1 MMYYYYIIMQT
12 AIYPV
17 RTQISLSDDLKK
29 LIAVR
34 GNRLNESLSE
44 YLRKAAIIRMALED
58 MEVSDLKAVAESV
71 VGGVSHR
78 DSGWRNIKNISVWQ
92 RQERRHENRHRS

>member
-1 MMYYYYIIMQT
+1 MYYDYIIMQT

-58 MEVSDLKAVAESV
+58 METGDLKTVAQSV
-71 VGGVSHR
+71 VGGVSRR
-78 DSGWRNIKNISVWQ
+78 DSGWRSVKDISVWQ
-92 RQERRHENRHRS
+92 RQERRHEDQHRP

>member
-1 MMYYYYIIMQT
+1 MNT

-58 MEVSDLKAVAESV
+58 METGDLKAVAQSV
-71 VGGVSHR
+71 VGGVSRR
-78 DSGWRNIKNISVWQ
+78 DSGWRSTKDISAWQ
-92 RQERRHENRHRS
+92 RQERRHEDQHRP